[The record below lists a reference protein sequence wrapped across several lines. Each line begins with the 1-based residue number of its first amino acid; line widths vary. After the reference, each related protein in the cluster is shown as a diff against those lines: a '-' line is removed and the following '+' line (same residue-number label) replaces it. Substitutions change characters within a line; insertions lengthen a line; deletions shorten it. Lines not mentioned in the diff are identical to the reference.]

1 MNLQRCEVLLGSKQL
16 QKIKNSCILVFGV
29 GGVGGYAVEML
40 VRCGVSKIIL
50 VDFDKVDETNI
61 NRQIIA
67 LNSTIGQSK
76 VSVMKNRILDINP
89 DSIVETFEER
99 VSSDNISKFFKE
111 KIDFVVDAID
121 SLNDKVALIKY
132 CKENNINIVSALG
145 AGNRVGI
152 PNFEVCDIYKTQND
166 GLARKL
172 RKLLKDE
179 GILDLAVVYTKDTP
193 QKTENNIVGSIAYYP
208 AMSGCMIASY
218 VVNKIIE

>member
-16 QKIKNSCILVFGV
+16 QKIKNSCILIFGV

-40 VRCGVSKIIL
+40 TRCGVGKIIL

-67 LNSTIGQSK
+67 LNSTIGKSK
-76 VSVMKNRILDINP
+76 VSVMQARIADINP
-89 DSIVETFEER
+89 DCVVKTFEER
-99 VSSDNISKFFKE
+99 VSSDNISKFFQE
-111 KIDFVVDAID
+111 RVDFVVDAID

-218 VVNKIIE
+218 VVNKIVE

>member
-1 MNLQRCEVLLGSKQL
+1 MNLQRCEILLGSKQL

-40 VRCGVSKIIL
+40 ARCGVGKIIL

-67 LNSTIGQSK
+67 LNSTIGKSK
-76 VSVMKNRILDINP
+76 VSVMKDRILDINP
-89 DSIVETFEER
+89 DLVVETFEER
-99 VSSDNISKFFKE
+99 VSSDNISKFFE
-111 KIDFVVDAID
+111 GKIDFVVDAID
-121 SLNDKVALIKY
+121 SIDDKVALIKY

-145 AGNRVGI
+145 AGNRAGI

-193 QKTENNIVGSIAYYP
+193 QKTENNVVGSIAYYP
-208 AMSGCMIASY
+208 AVSGCMMASY
-218 VVNKIIE
+218 VINKIIE

>member
-111 KIDFVVDAID
+111 
-121 SLNDKVALIKY
+121 
-132 CKENNINIVSALG
+132 
-145 AGNRVGI
+145 
-152 PNFEVCDIYKTQND
+152 
-166 GLARKL
+166 
-172 RKLLKDE
+172 
-179 GILDLAVVYTKDTP
+179 
-193 QKTENNIVGSIAYYP
+193 
-208 AMSGCMIASY
+208 
-218 VVNKIIE
+218 

>member
-1 MNLQRCEVLLGSKQL
+1 MNLQRCEILLGSKQL

-40 VRCGVSKIIL
+40 ARCGVGKIIL

-67 LNSTIGQSK
+67 LNSTIGKSK
-76 VSVMKNRILDINP
+76 VSVMKDRILDINP
-89 DSIVETFEER
+89 DLIVETFEER
-99 VSSDNISKFFKE
+99 VSSNNISKFFNQ

-121 SLNDKVALIKY
+121 SIDDKVALIKY

-193 QKTENNIVGSIAYYP
+193 QKTENNVVGSIAYYP
-208 AMSGCMIASY
+208 AVSGCMMASY
-218 VVNKIIE
+218 VINKIIE

>member
-1 MNLQRCEVLLGSKQL
+1 MNLRRCEVLLGSKQL

-40 VRCGVSKIIL
+40 ARCGVGKIIL

-67 LNSTIGQSK
+67 LNSTIGKSK
-76 VSVMKNRILDINP
+76 VSVMKDRILDINP
-89 DSIVETFEER
+89 DLVVETFEER
-99 VSSDNISKFFKE
+99 VSSNNISKFFNQ

-121 SLNDKVALIKY
+121 SIDDKVALIKY

-193 QKTENNIVGSIAYYP
+193 QKTENNVVGSIAYYP
-208 AMSGCMIASY
+208 AVSGCMMASY
-218 VVNKIIE
+218 VINKIIE

>member
-1 MNLQRCEVLLGSKQL
+1 MNLQRCEILLGSKQL

-40 VRCGVSKIIL
+40 ARCGVGKIIL

-67 LNSTIGQSK
+67 LNSTIGKSK
-76 VSVMKNRILDINP
+76 VSVMKDRILDINP
-89 DSIVETFEER
+89 DLIIETFEER
-99 VSSDNISKFFKE
+99 VSSNNISKFFNQ

-121 SLNDKVALIKY
+121 SIDDKVALIKY

-193 QKTENNIVGSIAYYP
+193 QKTENNVVGSIAYYP
-208 AMSGCMIASY
+208 AVSGCMMASY
-218 VVNKIIE
+218 VINKIIE

>member
-40 VRCGVSKIIL
+40 VRSGVSKIIL
-50 VDFDKVDETNI
+50 VDCDKVDETNI

-76 VSVMKNRILDINP
+76 VFAMQKRIADINP
-89 DSIVETFEER
+89 DCVVKPFEER
-99 VSSDNISKFFKE
+99 VTKDNISKFFEE
-111 KIDFVVDAID
+111 KVDFVVDAID
-121 SLNDKVALIKY
+121 SLLDKVALIKY
-132 CKENNINIVSALG
+132 CKQNNINIVSALG
-145 AGNRVGI
+145 AGNRHGV

-166 GLARKL
+166 GLARKV

>member
-1 MNLQRCEVLLGSKQL
+1 MNLQRCEILLGSKQL

-40 VRCGVSKIIL
+40 ARCGVGKIIL

-67 LNSTIGQSK
+67 LNSTIGKSK
-76 VSVMKNRILDINP
+76 VSVMKDRILDINP
-89 DSIVETFEER
+89 DLVVETFEER
-99 VSSDNISKFFKE
+99 VSSDNISKFFE
-111 KIDFVVDAID
+111 GKIDFVVDAID
-121 SLNDKVALIKY
+121 SIDDKVALIKY

-193 QKTENNIVGSIAYYP
+193 QKTENNVVGSIAYYP
-208 AMSGCMIASY
+208 AVSGCMMASY
-218 VVNKIIE
+218 VINKIIE

>member
-16 QKIKNSCILVFGV
+16 QKIKNSCILIFGV

-40 VRCGVSKIIL
+40 TRCGVGKIIL

-67 LNSTIGQSK
+67 LNSTIGKSK
-76 VSVMKNRILDINP
+76 VSVMQTRIADINP
-89 DSIVETFEER
+89 DCVVKTFEER
-99 VSSDNISKFFKE
+99 VSSDNISKFFQE
-111 KIDFVVDAID
+111 RVDFVVDAID

-218 VVNKIIE
+218 VVNKIVE